1 MKSFSQFLT
10 EIEVAFNYGSKEY
23 QRELEKQR
31 KEKERRT
38 RQQQQSNADAASHD
52 FHRGGFQRGSKNGVP
67 GKFYK
72 NEATG
77 KYDVFVP
84 DNS

>member
-10 EIEVAFNYGSKEY
+10 EIEVAFNYGSKKY
-23 QRELEKQR
+23 QGELEKER
-31 KEKERRT
+31 KEKKQET
-38 RQQQQSNADAASHD
+38 RQQQQSNADSASHD
-52 FHRGGFQRGSKNGVP
+52 FHRGFQRGSKNGVP

-77 KYDVFVP
+77 NYDVFVP

>member
-10 EIEVAFNYGSKEY
+10 EIEVPFNYGSKVY
-23 QRELEKQR
+23 QRELEN
-31 KEKERRT
+31 RRT
-38 RQQQQSNADAASHD
+38 KKETSRRQQQQSNADAAFHD
-52 FHRGGFQRGSKNGVP
+52 HHSGFQRGFKNGVP
-67 GKFYK
+67 GKFHK
-72 NEATG
+72 NKATG